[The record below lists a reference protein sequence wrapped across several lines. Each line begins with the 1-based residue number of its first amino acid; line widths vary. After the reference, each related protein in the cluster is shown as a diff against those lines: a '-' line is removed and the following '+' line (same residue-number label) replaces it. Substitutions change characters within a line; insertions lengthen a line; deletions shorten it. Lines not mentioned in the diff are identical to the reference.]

1 MRNLLFLSLVFFVF
15 SCKQNEEKVIISES
29 NSANNEKVAK
39 ELFVHFNNHDW
50 QKMADL
56 YIENAEFKEP
66 ASGMVAHQ
74 KSKDMIIKEY
84 SELQNQFPDVQDSVV
99 AVYPSGDKNVIVE
112 FVSKGILP
120 DQSKFELPICTIF
133 TIENGKIIKDYT
145 YFDNSK

>member
-66 ASGMVAHQ
+66 ASGMVVHQ
-74 KSKDMIIKEY
+74 KSKEMIIKEY

-133 TIENGKIIKDYT
+133 TIENGKITKDYT

>member
-1 MRNLLFLSLVFFVF
+1 MKKIFLLLPLILAF
-15 SCKQNEEKVIISES
+15 SCSKNENKLADKITEDNV
-29 NSANNEKVAK
+29 KVAK
-39 ELFVHFNNHDW
+39 ELFMHFNNHDW
-50 QKMADL
+50 QKMANL
-56 YIENAEFKEP
+56 YSEKAEFKEP

-133 TIENGKIIKDYT
+133 TIENGKITKDYT